1 VTQSTAMGDSS
12 EEYCDTTLLLSAL
25 HGITDGKFGVSHNAP
40 KLAGHPGSRS
50 SDEETHRWQRLLG

>member
-1 VTQSTAMGDSS
+1 MGDSS

>member
-1 VTQSTAMGDSS
+1 MTQSTAMGDSS

-25 HGITDGKFGVSHNAP
+25 HGMNKGKFGVSHSAP

-50 SDEETHRWQRLLG
+50 SDRRIHRWQRLLG